1 MYENIGKKI
10 KVLAQAIFIL
20 ESIAAVI
27 TGIVLW
33 IDIEEGWC
41 AIVLFGGPV
50 VALLSSWLLYGFGE
64 LIDKVC
70 DIERNTRGVAA
81 KSNSHVHTPTQSG
94 TPEQA
99 KPEKAAMTKEERIA
113 SLDRLLAQ
121 GLITEDEY
129 KTAISRWI

>member
-1 MYENIGKKI
+1 VYENIGKKI
-10 KVLAQAIFIL
+10 KVLAQVIFIL

-50 VALLSSWLLYGFGE
+50 VAWISSWLLYGFGE

-70 DIERNTRGVAA
+70 DIERNTRGVTI
-81 KSNSHVHTPTQSG
+81 KSNSHVHTPTQSN

-99 KPEKAAMTKEERIA
+99 KPEKATMTKEERNA
-113 SLDRLLAQ
+113 NFDRLLAQ

-129 KTAISRWI
+129 KMAISRWI

>member
-10 KVLAQAIFIL
+10 KLLAQAIFIS

-41 AIVLFGGPV
+41 AMVLFGGPV
-50 VALLSSWLLYGFGE
+50 VAWISSWLLYGFGE

-70 DIERNTRGVAA
+70 DIERNTRGVAE
-81 KSNSHVHTPTQSG
+81 KSNSHVHTPTQSN

-99 KPEKAAMTKEERIA
+99 KPEKATMTKEERIA
-113 SLDRLLAQ
+113 NLDRLLAQ

-129 KTAISRWI
+129 KMAISRWI

>member
-1 MYENIGKKI
+1 VYENIGKKI

-41 AIVLFGGPV
+41 ATVLFGGPV
-50 VALLSSWLLYGFGE
+50 VAWISSWLLYGFGE

-70 DIERNTRGVAA
+70 DIERNTRGEAT
-81 KSNSHVHTPTQSG
+81 KSNSHVHTPTQSN

-99 KPEKAAMTKEERIA
+99 KPEKATTTKEERIA
-113 SLDRLLAQ
+113 NIDRLLAQ

-129 KTAISRWI
+129 KMAISRWI

>member
-50 VALLSSWLLYGFGE
+50 VAWISSWLLYGFGE

-70 DIERNTRGVAA
+70 DIERNSRGVAT
-81 KSNSHVHTPTQSG
+81 KSNSHVHTPTQSN

-99 KPEKAAMTKEERIA
+99 KPEKATMTKEERIA
-113 SLDRLLAQ
+113 NLNRLLDQ
-121 GLITEDEY
+121 GLITKDEY
-129 KTAISRWI
+129 QMAISRWI

>member
-50 VALLSSWLLYGFGE
+50 VAWISSWLLYGFGE

-70 DIERNTRGVAA
+70 DIERNIRGVAT
-81 KSNSHVHTPTQSG
+81 KSNSHVHTPTQSN

-99 KPEKAAMTKEERIA
+99 KPEKATMTKEERIA
-113 SLDRLLAQ
+113 NLNRLLDQ
-121 GLITEDEY
+121 GLITKDEY
-129 KTAISRWI
+129 QMAISRWI

>member
-10 KVLAQAIFIL
+10 KLLAQAIFIL
-20 ESIAAVI
+20 DSIAAVI

-50 VALLSSWLLYGFGE
+50 VAWISSWLLYGFGE

-70 DIERNTRGVAA
+70 DIERNTRGVA
-81 KSNSHVHTPTQSG
+81 KSNSHVHTPTQSN

-99 KPEKAAMTKEERIA
+99 KPEKATMTKEERIA
-113 SLDRLLAQ
+113 NLDRLLAQ

-129 KTAISRWI
+129 KMAISRWI